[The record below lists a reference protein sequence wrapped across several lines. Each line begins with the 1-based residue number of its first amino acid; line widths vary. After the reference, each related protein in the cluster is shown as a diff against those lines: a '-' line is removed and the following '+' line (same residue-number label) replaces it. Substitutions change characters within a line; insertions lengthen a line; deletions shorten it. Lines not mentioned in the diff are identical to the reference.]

1 MEGAVMSKTRSPLS
15 PVIIGGGVMGCSIAF
30 HMARAGHQPV
40 VVDKGP
46 AAGAGST
53 SASSALIRF
62 NYSAIDAVKLAWE
75 SAQLW
80 QRWPDFL
87 GVGDD
92 LGHARL
98 IRTGMLVLD
107 SPATTLERV
116 QQHFDQVGIPYER
129 LDAAALHARFAEL
142 DLGRFLPPHR
152 VDDPAF
158 WTDAT
163 GPEITAY
170 ITPDAG
176 FIDDPM
182 LAAHNLMVAAEHF
195 GARFRFRTEV
205 CEIRKRGDRVHDVV
219 LKDGT
224 TLETSVVVNAAGPH
238 SSVVNRMAGVATT
251 GIQTRALRQEVH
263 VVPAPQGCSL
273 DEGGVAIADADL
285 GTYLRPHLGGSFIIG
300 GLEPECDPLVWIA
313 DPDVFDENPTPEV
326 WEAQTTRAARRITT
340 LGVPNRP
347 SGIAALYDVS
357 DDWLPV
363 YDRTDLDGFY
373 VAIGTSGNQFKNAP
387 MVGLLMKDLIEACE
401 EGRDHDTDP
410 VVVNGPVTGLAIDL
424 GQFSR
429 RRTVHATTNSV
440 LG

>member
-1 MEGAVMSKTRSPLS
+1 MTHNRQSLSPL
-15 PVIIGGGVMGCSIAF
+15 IIGGGVMGCSIAL
-30 HMARAGHQPV
+30 HMARAGHRPV

-62 NYSAIDAVKLAWE
+62 NYSALDAVKLAWE

-80 QRWPDFL
+80 QRWPEFL
-87 GVGDD
+87 GVADE

-107 SPATTLERV
+107 SPATALERV
-116 QQHFDQVGIPYER
+116 QRHFDEVGVPYER
-129 LDAAALHARFAEL
+129 LDAAALHTRFAAL

-158 WTDAT
+158 WSDAH
-163 GPEITAY
+163 GPEMTAY
-170 ITPDAG
+170 LTPDAG
-176 FIDDPM
+176 FVTDPM
-182 LAAHNLMVAAEHF
+182 LAAHNMMIAAQHD
-195 GARFRFRTEV
+195 GAEFHFRTEV
-205 CEIRKRGDRVHDVV
+205 CEVRHSDGHVRQVV
-219 LKDGT
+219 FTDGT
-224 TLETSVVVNAAGPH
+224 TVDTSVVVNAAGPH
-238 SSVVNRMAGVATT
+238 SSVVNRMAGVATS

-273 DEGGVAIADADL
+273 DDGGVSIADADL
-285 GTYLRPHLGGSFIIG
+285 GTYLRPHLGGTFIIG

-313 DPDVFDENPTPEV
+313 DPDVFDENPTAEV

-347 SGIAALYDVS
+347 SGVAALYDVS

-363 YDRTDLDGFY
+363 YDRTDLDGYY

-387 MVGLLMKDLIEACE
+387 MVGQLMKDLIEACE
-401 EGRDHDTDP
+401 DGHDHDREP
-410 VVVNGPVTGLAIDL
+410 VVVTGPITGMTIDL

-429 RRTVHATTNSV
+429 LRTVHATTNSV